1 MAVFF
6 NKEKIKEAELLSFT
20 KGMYY
25 LLKGKVNI
33 VESLNLISLNYKNS
47 LKERI
52 IRTKKE
58 IEKGMELSKA
68 FSKITE
74 DEDFLGMIRIGE
86 KTGQLDNSFRNL
98 YEKYEFNQKI
108 KKEIKNLGIYPISVI
123 VTAFIIVFILLRT
136 VVPKFKT
143 IYSDIG
149 QELPPVTRNIISIS
163 EFTDKYWIF
172 IIFFMVFSFFLI
184 YRIIEKNRKVY
195 EKIILRTVVI
205 GKLYK
210 EIRILRFTKNMYS
223 LLNSNISLPEA
234 LDLCQDSGNRLLSEE
249 IKKIVKK
256 IEKGESIRKAFRNSL
271 FFDKEYVSFLNI
283 GEKTGD
289 MTLSFFN
296 LNEIYYERVNEKIKT
311 ILKIMEPLSVI
322 IIGLIIGIIV
332 YSVMLPIFRMGEM
345 L

>member
-1 MAVFF
+1 
-6 NKEKIKEAELLSFT
+6 
-20 KGMYY
+20 
-25 LLKGKVNI
+25 
-33 VESLNLISLNYKNS
+33 
-47 LKERI
+47 
-52 IRTKKE
+52 
-58 IEKGMELSKA
+58 
-68 FSKITE
+68 
-74 DEDFLGMIRIGE
+74 
-86 KTGQLDNSFRNL
+86 
-98 YEKYEFNQKI
+98 
-108 KKEIKNLGIYPISVI
+108 
-123 VTAFIIVFILLRT
+123 
-136 VVPKFKT
+136 
-143 IYSDIG
+143 
-149 QELPPVTRNIISIS
+149 
-163 EFTDKYWIF
+163 
-172 IIFFMVFSFFLI
+172 
-184 YRIIEKNRKVY
+184 
-195 EKIILRTVVI
+195 
-205 GKLYK
+205 
-210 EIRILRFTKNMYS
+210 MYS